1 MAAEQR
7 GWKATASSNKG
18 WVPCHSAANTPC
30 STTQYTGSLM
40 LLLLLLCD
48 FCRQPKRQLAIV
60 LCPNAALCQQV
71 VRLVSSLQSPS
82 GEPLLRACQVASSN
96 PPPFEP
102 PDVVVTTPGALVN
115 LFNDRGFSY
124 GSQWTAE
131 GVSSRAR
138 FVVVDEAD
146 LLSQGG
152 YVKDLMRL
160 LDAFK
165 AGERRVI
172 ESQVMEEL
180 GLSEDD
186 IRRLPRHI
194 RQACWDAGVPGM
206 LKAGYKVRTQQQQ
219 LEQPADKVPM
229 WSEDMKQQATVQ
241 DQLAT
246 GSNSTEDGSSSD
258 PFVKRRASSSQAS
271 SRGHSSYGPYFR
283 RQYLLVAATMP
294 ALTKG
299 DVGVALQKRFK
310 EAAWVSGDML
320 HQIKPH
326 VQHQWVKVGEQGTED
341 ALVQALQNDSDYQ
354 AQKARVLIFAKD
366 TTAADNVSGM
376 LQGHGIHHVVYHKNV
391 SKEDRDAALAAM
403 SQASEQTGNTVM
415 VSTDAAARGIDLP
428 DITHVLQADF
438 AATAIEFL
446 HRVGRTA
453 RAGKPGKVTSM
464 YGRSDAVLA
473 EALQQYIQEG
483 RPIQDCFSR
492 NRSFSRKVKRYGKF
506 VPRGQEGP
514 QKGKASVTA

>member
-1 MAAEQR
+1 MISLQRVCGTSQLATVVKGFRQLPVCLINTAIPVPSHYSAPCRPCCQASSPASSAAGQQQQRRQQQQQQAAPPRPLSGAEAAFYAQAASNFSELGVTQAIAEALEAAGFDRPSRVQELALPAILSGKDIVLAAE
-7 GWKATASSNKG
+7 
-18 WVPCHSAANTPC
+18 
-30 STTQYTGSLM
+30 TGSGKTLAYIAPITSV
-40 LLLLLLCD
+40 LAKLKQAAAAGAD
-48 FCRQPKRQLAIV
+48 GGRQPKRQLAIV

-366 TTAADNVSGM
+366 TTAADNVSKTRQWVGCQQCNLASRM
-376 LQGHGIHHVVYHKNV
+376 L
-391 SKEDRDAALAAM
+391 SKHDLC
-403 SQASEQTGNTVM
+403 
-415 VSTDAAARGIDLP
+415 TDQRL
-428 DITHVLQADF
+428 
-438 AATAIEFL
+438 
-446 HRVGRTA
+446 
-453 RAGKPGKVTSM
+453 
-464 YGRSDAVLA
+464 
-473 EALQQYIQEG
+473 
-483 RPIQDCFSR
+483 
-492 NRSFSRKVKRYGKF
+492 
-506 VPRGQEGP
+506 
-514 QKGKASVTA
+514 